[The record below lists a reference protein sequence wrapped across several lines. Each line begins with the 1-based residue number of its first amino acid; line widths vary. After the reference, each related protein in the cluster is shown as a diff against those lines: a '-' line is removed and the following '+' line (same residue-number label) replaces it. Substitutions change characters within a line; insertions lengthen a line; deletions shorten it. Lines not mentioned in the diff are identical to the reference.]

1 MLAQVLKIR
10 LKNRHLRVAFFAPI
24 SFLQAS
30 SSATILV
37 VDMFIP
43 AEARVIPNVYTDIT
57 SEKTPTA
64 SSPIVL
70 DMYMLKNIFIICNNM
85 ELNNRIIVFNMNF
98 FSTFNYL
105 IILSVYIYK

>member
-1 MLAQVLKIR
+1 MKLENIKNIRLAQVLKIR

-43 AEARVIPNVYTDIT
+43 AEARLSQTYIQTLQV
-57 SEKTPTA
+57 KK
-64 SSPIVL
+64 L
-70 DMYMLKNIFIICNNM
+70 QL
-85 ELNNRIIVFNMNF
+85 LLLQL
-98 FSTFNYL
+98 YL
-105 IILSVYIYK
+105 QYRY